1 MKNYDD
7 AGVVITG
14 GATGIGFAL
23 AKRFGE
29 RGARVMVAEMRQ
41 ERIDEAVAALRSLD
55 IEAHGALCDVRQRE
69 QVEALADQAW
79 SALGRVDVIVN
90 NAGIGGRRSSV
101 IDARREDIDAVLAT
115 NLFGVWNG
123 TSVFGA
129 RFLEQG
135 TPAGIY
141 NVGSENSFFHATTH
155 MSPYVVSKFGVR
167 ALTEALREE
176 VPDFIHVA
184 LVVPGWVRSE
194 LGPHMDP
201 GMDTDR
207 YSEIV
212 IEQLQDGAFYVV
224 SHAFNAMRID
234 ERTSEIQAAF
244 SRYAPRYEGDD
255 EYDVR
260 SVIAEM
266 QSRRS
271 ESD

>member
-1 MKNYDD
+1 MESY
-7 AGVVITG
+7 AGKSVVITG
-14 GATGIGFAL
+14 GATGIGFCL

-29 RGARVMVAEMRQ
+29 RGARIMVAEMRQ
-41 ERIDEAVAALRSLD
+41 ERIDQAVETLRRLD
-55 IEAHGALCDVRQRE
+55 IEACGAICDVRERD

-79 SALGRVDVIVN
+79 ADLGKVDVIVN
-90 NAGIGGRRSSV
+90 NAGIAGLRTSV
-101 IDARREDIDAVLAT
+101 IEAKREDIDAVLET

-129 RFLEQG
+129 RLLEQG
-135 TPAGIY
+135 SPAGIY

-176 VPDFIHVA
+176 VPDFVHVA
-184 LVVPGWVRSE
+184 LIVPGWVRSE

-212 IEQLQDGAFYVV
+212 IEQLEAGAFYVV
-224 SHAFNAMRID
+224 SHAFNTVRID
-234 ERTSEIQAAF
+234 ERMNEVRAAYE
-244 SRYAPRYEGDD
+244 RYAPRYDRDHEF
-255 EYDVR
+255 DVR
-260 SVIAEM
+260 SVIAKM
-266 QSRRS
+266 QQG
-271 ESD
+271 EAD

>member
-1 MKNYDD
+1 MNGFRD

-14 GATGIGFAL
+14 GATGIGFSL

-29 RGARVMVAEMRQ
+29 RGARLVVAEMRQ
-41 ERIDEAVAALRSLD
+41 ERVDEAVEVLRALGAD
-55 IEAHGALCDVRQRE
+55 AHGAQCDVRERN
-69 QVEALADQAW
+69 QVEALADLAW
-79 SALGRVDVIVN
+79 DSLGQVDVIVN
-90 NAGIGGRRSSV
+90 NAGIGGKRTSV
-101 IDARREDIDAVLAT
+101 IDAPREDIDAVLAT

-135 TPAGIY
+135 SPAGIY
-141 NVGSENSFFHATTH
+141 NVGSENSFFHATSH

-184 LVVPGWVRSE
+184 LIVPGWVRSE
-194 LGPHMDP
+194 LGPHMEP

-207 YSEIV
+207 YAEIV
-212 IEQLQDGAFYVV
+212 IEQLEDGAFYVV
-224 SHAFNAMRID
+224 SHAHNAVRID
-234 ERTSEIQAAF
+234 ERMAEVRGAF
-244 SRYAPRYEGDD
+244 EKYAPRYDGDD

-260 SVIAEM
+260 SVIAKM
-266 QSRRS
+266 NLKWRN
-271 ESD
+271 

>member
-1 MKNYDD
+1 MIDYRDK
-7 AGVVITG
+7 GVVITG
-14 GATGIGFAL
+14 GATGIGFSL

-29 RGARVMVAEMRQ
+29 RGARVLVAEMRQ
-41 ERIDEAVAALRSLD
+41 DRIDEAVESLRALD
-55 IEAHGALCDVRQRE
+55 IEAHGARCDVRERD
-69 QVEALADQAW
+69 QVEALADRAW
-79 SALGRVDVIVN
+79 QALGRVDVLVN
-90 NAGIGGRRSSV
+90 NAGIAGRRSSV
-101 IDARREDIDAVLAT
+101 IDATREDIDAVLAT

-129 RFLEQG
+129 RFLDQG
-135 TPAGIY
+135 SDAAIY

-167 ALTEALREE
+167 ALTEALRDE

-184 LVVPGWVRSE
+184 LIVPGWVRSE

-212 IEQLQDGAFYVV
+212 IEQLEAGAFYVV
-224 SHAFNAMRID
+224 SHAFNAHRIE
-234 ERTSEIQAAF
+234 ERMSEVSAAYE
-244 SRYAPRYEGDD
+244 RYAPRYDGDD

-260 SVIAEM
+260 SVIAKS
-266 QSRRS
+266 QRTRAR
-271 ESD
+271 D